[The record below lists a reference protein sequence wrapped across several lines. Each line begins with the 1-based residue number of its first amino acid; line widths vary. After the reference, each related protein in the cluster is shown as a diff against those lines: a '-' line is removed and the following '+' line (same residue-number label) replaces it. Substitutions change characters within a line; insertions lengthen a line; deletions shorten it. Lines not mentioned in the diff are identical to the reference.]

1 MTKIKQVSV
10 PYMVMGVLFCV
21 CLILANVLATKQLGF
36 SDVECL
42 GLTIPFSWLQLTGG
56 VIVFPLSYIIND
68 CIAEVWGYRR
78 ARLIIWL
85 AFATNAL
92 FVLFGALADALPGAV
107 YWDNDAGFHQIF
119 GLAPRIALASFLS
132 FLVGSFLNAYVMSKM
147 KLAHGGKRFA
157 WRAVASTIVGETADS
172 LIFFPLALGGIV
184 PWVVMPAM
192 IVSQLLFK
200 VIYEIL
206 VLPLTARIVAY
217 IKRIDNTDVYDTDVS
232 YSVFRVTDV

>member
-1 MTKIKQVSV
+1 MTKTKQVSV

-36 SDVECL
+36 SDVSL
-42 GLTIPFSWLQLTGG
+42 FGLTIPLSWLQLTGG
-56 VIVFPLSYIIND
+56 VIVFPLSYILND

-92 FVLFGALADALPGAV
+92 FVLFGALADALPAAP
-107 YWDNDAGFHQIF
+107 YWHNDAGFHQIF
-119 GLAPRIALASFLS
+119 GLAPRIAFASFLS

-147 KLAHGGKRFA
+147 KVADGGKRFA
-157 WRAVASTIVGETADS
+157 WRAVASTLVGETADS

-184 PWVVMPAM
+184 PWEFMPAM
-192 IVSQLLFK
+192 ILSQLLVK
-200 VIYEIL
+200 VGYEIV
-206 VLPLTARIVAY
+206 VLPITTRVVALV
-217 IKRIDNTDVYDTDVS
+217 KRIDNADVYDNDVA
-232 YSVFRVTDV
+232 YNVFRVADM